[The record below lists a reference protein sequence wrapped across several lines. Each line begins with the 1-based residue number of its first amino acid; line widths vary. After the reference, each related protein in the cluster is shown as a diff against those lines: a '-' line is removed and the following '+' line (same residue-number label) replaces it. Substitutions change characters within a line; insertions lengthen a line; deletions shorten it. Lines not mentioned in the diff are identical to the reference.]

1 MSLDNNDPVIK
12 KVKMGENSIKHA
24 GGYKNKM
31 EYEQAMRRLIMLYPA
46 MGDTSPE
53 AERNDTEPKIN
64 RYQLTQKYSF
74 KVEVSSFFSGPVLKF
89 PYDQHK
95 INLNFQLEPVNVR
108 KWTLPTETLSLH
120 KFSDT
125 GQPDQPQPLYQL
137 DMPLVFGSKFSKPY
151 SLDAEMEKI
160 SKKHGLDVGRKV
172 NAYYMVIV
180 NPFPTGSHL
189 LAKELINDFDIRPF
203 SLQINAALG
212 PPKNDWPP
220 NDPRHLRVEKH
231 FETSCMVTFHL
242 VRHIIAPML
251 SVLLPLWV
259 IQLMLPFTWLMDVSP
274 LNDAF
279 AFLVGLLLTVTS
291 HRGVM
296 ESKMQFVGRITD
308 PDIEFI
314 KTVTFLFLQMLLIS
328 FFNGF
333 AEDFYVATFVSS
345 DYFMFEDGLN
355 VGVLIFAVQLLYLT
369 LRILRQLLRARHS
382 SNLISEFG
390 DLALFDI
397 EYNQDEPISLKK
409 YAECVL
415 LKSAVQEM
423 VRKELLLAIN
433 HMSDELI
440 TSLTLNSESP
450 KGTADA
456 IIINRKTLKSTAET
470 IRINRKTYFSYN
482 VKLYSKQSLPSD
494 LFRMRLDQ
502 AWERI
507 LDPVQGD
514 GNIGAFKIAY
524 TKELV
529 DNKEQY
535 GQKVVYDVIP
545 REGTG
550 SVQLEVQFVKP
561 DAVQTR
567 KTAHTKFK
575 SAKLKKGGN
584 MPRAYLLLWLLIKSI
599 WFEASHVSKDSFVKI
614 CADIKLFRI
623 AIQVRKCG
631 TKDSKARMHQARS
644 S

>member
-1 MSLDNNDPVIK
+1 
-12 KVKMGENSIKHA
+12 MGENSIKHA

-53 AERNDTEPKIN
+53 AERNEPKIN

-189 LAKELINDFDIRPF
+189 LAKELINDFDIMPF
-203 SLQINAALG
+203 SLQANSFQEIFEKRKNG
-212 PPKNDWPP
+212 PSDWGKE
-220 NDPRHLRVEKH
+220 DARHLRIEKD
-231 FETSCMVTFHL
+231 FETSCTVTFDL

-296 ESKMQFVGRITD
+296 EAKMQFVGRITD

-345 DYFMFEDGLN
+345 DYFMFKDGLN

-382 SNLISEFG
+382 SKLISEFG

-397 EYNQDEPISLKK
+397 EYNKDEPISLKK

-415 LKSAVQEM
+415 LKSAVQKM
-423 VRKELLLAIN
+423 VRRELLLAID
-433 HMSDELI
+433 HMSDVLIDELI
-440 TSLTLNSESP
+440 TSLDLNPESP
-450 KGTADA
+450 KGGEDGEPRHA
-456 IIINRKTLKSTAET
+456 ST
-470 IRINRKTYFSYN
+470 S
-482 VKLYSKQSLPSD
+482 
-494 LFRMRLDQ
+494 
-502 AWERI
+502 
-507 LDPVQGD
+507 
-514 GNIGAFKIAY
+514 
-524 TKELV
+524 
-529 DNKEQY
+529 
-535 GQKVVYDVIP
+535 
-545 REGTG
+545 
-550 SVQLEVQFVKP
+550 
-561 DAVQTR
+561 
-567 KTAHTKFK
+567 
-575 SAKLKKGGN
+575 
-584 MPRAYLLLWLLIKSI
+584 
-599 WFEASHVSKDSFVKI
+599 
-614 CADIKLFRI
+614 
-623 AIQVRKCG
+623 
-631 TKDSKARMHQARS
+631 
-644 S
+644 